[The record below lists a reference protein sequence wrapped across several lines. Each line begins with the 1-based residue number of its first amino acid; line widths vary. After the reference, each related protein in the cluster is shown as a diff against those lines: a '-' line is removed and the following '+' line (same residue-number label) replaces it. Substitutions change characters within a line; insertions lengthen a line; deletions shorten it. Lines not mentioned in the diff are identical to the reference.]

1 MPIFKIILMATS
13 ILYSQVIELKVSQEE
28 KIEMLDAASVKD
40 YLDSLIR
47 NDNSIN
53 HIYTLASIKG
63 TEPINVTYTSNHEL
77 IEIDTILIRSNKE
90 VKRQTYQSLLKSI
103 LNISS
108 EKDIFQQIEHLKSS
122 YKFMQN
128 SIHFGYGKTK
138 EGGLALVLDI
148 VPEFQNNI
156 SGLFGTNR
164 SDNGSWITNGEI
176 ELYLENIWSTASNSL
191 FHWKRLDEKSEIVSF
206 LHYEPTLWNLPF
218 GLQFTF
224 GKELRDKEY
233 ILHKRDFR
241 VFSRPNRYGK
251 WFFGSNSLTITPT
264 SIGYSLGLF
273 NHRSSSILLGVV
285 NDQRNHRWIP
295 TNGSYWD
302 ISVITGKQIENKISN
317 LRGEWSLNNGSFWK
331 INSFLSY
338 HINLYV
344 KGVWV
349 ENGNIHKGQKIRY
362 GGLNHLR
369 GYRDDQFISSS
380 VCIPSME
387 FVSNIR
393 KDIQLFAFMESAIQK
408 EHLPYPLGF
417 GMGIKQV
424 SRNSIINATIG
435 FGRGDPLSEAK
446 LHIKF
451 SSRL

>member
-1 MPIFKIILMATS
+1 MHIFKIILIVTS
-13 ILYSQVIELKVSQEE
+13 ILYSQVIELTFNEE
-28 KIEMLDAASVKD
+28 EEIKILDAASVED

-47 NDNSIN
+47 NNKSIN
-53 HIYTLASIKG
+53 NSYTLASINGVK
-63 TEPINVTYTSNHEL
+63 PINISYRSNHEL
-77 IEIDTILIRSNKE
+77 IDIDTILIRNNKE
-90 VKRQTYQSLLKSI
+90 VKRQTYQSLFKSI

-108 EKDIFQQIEHLKSS
+108 QEDVFQQIEHLKSS
-122 YKFMQN
+122 YKFLQN
-128 SIHFGYGKTK
+128 SIHFKYGKTK
-138 EGGLALVLDI
+138 GEGLALLLDI
-148 VPEFQNNI
+148 IPEFENNI
-156 SGLFGTNR
+156 SGLFGANK
-164 SDNGSWITNGEI
+164 SDSGNWITNGEI

-218 GLQFTF
+218 GLQFSL

-233 ILHKRDFR
+233 ILLERDFR
-241 VFSRPNRYGK
+241 IFSRPNRFGK
-251 WFFGSNSLTITPT
+251 WFFGSNFLTITPT
-264 SIGYSLGLF
+264 NIGYSIGLF
-273 NHRSSSILLGVV
+273 NHESSSMLLGVI
-285 NDQRNHRWIP
+285 NDKRDHRWIP

-302 ISVITGKQIENKISN
+302 ISAIFGKQIENKISN
-317 LRGEWSLNNGSFWK
+317 LRGEWSINNGAFWK

-338 HINLYV
+338 HVNIYAS
-344 KGVWV
+344 GVWV
-349 ENGNIHKGQKIRY
+349 ENGTIHKGQKIRY
-362 GGLNHLR
+362 GGVNHLR

-387 FVSNIR
+387 LVSNVR

-408 EHLPYPLGF
+408 EFLPYPLGF

-435 FGRGDPLSEAK
+435 FGRRDPLSEAK
-446 LHIKF
+446 IHIKF